1 MSYLFTSE
9 SVSEGHP
16 DKVSDQISDG
26 ILDNFLAFDPN
37 SKVACET
44 LVTTGQVVLSGEVSS
59 STYIDVQNVARE
71 IIKKSGMPVWRE
83 DFTSDNGNIIL
94 DINHMSITEPI
105 KLEKELNQI
114 PGVLTVGLFAERP
127 ADKVLVSSETE
138 VVELKI
144 K

>member
-1 MSYLFTSE
+1 
-9 SVSEGHP
+9 
-16 DKVSDQISDG
+16 
-26 ILDNFLAFDPN
+26 
-37 SKVACET
+37 
-44 LVTTGQVVLSGEVSS
+44 
-59 STYIDVQNVARE
+59 
-71 IIKKSGMPVWRE
+71 MPVWRE

>member
-1 MSYLFTSE
+1 
-9 SVSEGHP
+9 
-16 DKVSDQISDG
+16 
-26 ILDNFLAFDPN
+26 
-37 SKVACET
+37 
-44 LVTTGQVVLSGEVSS
+44 
-59 STYIDVQNVARE
+59 
-71 IIKKSGMPVWRE
+71 
-83 DFTSDNGNIIL
+83 
-94 DINHMSITEPI
+94 MSITEPI